1 MIRRLIDFLTNGIFR
16 LHPDDMQNGF
26 MRWLLK
32 QYKLLFYTARG
43 VIDHATIMRSAAL
56 TFYTLMSIVPIA
68 ALIFAIVKG
77 FGLSDSLTLQMHEA
91 LPQFSEFID
100 LIVGFANNALERTR
114 GGLLATIGI
123 LMLFWAVMKVFG
135 NIEAAFNNIWE
146 VKRSR
151 GIARQ
156 FSDYIAIVVIVPI
169 LWVASNAMAI
179 YLRQWFDF
187 NDTTLYRIWYN
198 LASVAIIWV
207 MFTLVYI
214 VLPNTKVKFTSA
226 LTAGIVA
233 GTAFALFQAGY
244 VYLQSWMNSYNA
256 IYGSFAALPL
266 FLIWMQISWQIV
278 LFGGELAFAYQNINK
293 FEQERQSINIS
304 LDKRR
309 KVMLAAMLVITRSFV
324 DAKGAVSSEQISRK
338 LNLPVR
344 IVRDVI
350 FDLEQG
356 GLILAVK
363 HSANDKATYYTPAK
377 DVHKLTLYDVVSTV
391 ETLGDQSVD
400 IDESPEVREVGKL
413 LDSIHQQAY
422 NSPLNSLF
430 TDIK

>member
-1 MIRRLIDFLTNGIFR
+1 
-16 LHPDDMQNGF
+16 
-26 MRWLLK
+26 
-32 QYKLLFYTARG
+32 
-43 VIDHATIMRSAAL
+43 
-56 TFYTLMSIVPIA
+56 
-68 ALIFAIVKG
+68 
-77 FGLSDSLTLQMHEA
+77 
-91 LPQFSEFID
+91 
-100 LIVGFANNALERTR
+100 
-114 GGLLATIGI
+114 
-123 LMLFWAVMKVFG
+123 
-135 NIEAAFNNIWE
+135 
-146 VKRSR
+146 
-151 GIARQ
+151 
-156 FSDYIAIVVIVPI
+156 
-169 LWVASNAMAI
+169 
-179 YLRQWFDF
+179 
-187 NDTTLYRIWYN
+187 
-198 LASVAIIWV
+198 
-207 MFTLVYI
+207 
-214 VLPNTKVKFTSA
+214 
-226 LTAGIVA
+226 
-233 GTAFALFQAGY
+233 
-244 VYLQSWMNSYNA
+244 MNSYNA